1 MGNKG
6 YWLSYLTSRRYASM
20 YIGLVLLLIVAVAML
35 TGKIPERYRGLV
47 SRDEEPKRF
56 RRDVV
61 TCLILGLFFIGLSLV
76 SFYLYGPP
84 YF

>member
-1 MGNKG
+1 MGH
-6 YWLSYLTSRRYASM
+6 WLSYLTSRRYASM

-35 TGKIPERYRGLV
+35 TGKIPERFHGLV

-61 TCLILGLFFIGLSLV
+61 TCLILGLFFIGLSLIA
-76 SFYLYGPP
+76 FYLYGPP